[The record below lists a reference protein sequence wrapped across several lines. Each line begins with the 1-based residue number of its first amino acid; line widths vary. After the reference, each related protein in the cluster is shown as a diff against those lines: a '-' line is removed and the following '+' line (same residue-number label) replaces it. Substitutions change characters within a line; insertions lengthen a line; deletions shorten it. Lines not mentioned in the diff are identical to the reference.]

1 MPGPL
6 PKRSDERTRRESASE
21 DRPSLK
27 KGLAHSYKNWPSP
40 NKEWEQ
46 PVKEL
51 FTSLA
56 KSGMEAFYEESDIA
70 WARVICDGLDEWYK
84 TPPGRR
90 SAMKLDVPL
99 KHAAALGI
107 TEGERRRMRIELETP
122 SIPEE
127 SVGSRARK
135 MFEQQLNQAATV
147 TRIHPEKEEE

>member
-21 DRPSLK
+21 DKPSLK

-40 NKEWEQ
+40 NKEWNQ
-46 PVKEL
+46 PVKDL
-51 FTSLA
+51 FMSLA

-70 WARVICDGLDEWYK
+70 WARVICDGLQEWYDS
-84 TPPGRR
+84 PAGRR
-90 SAMKLDVPL
+90 SALKLDVPL

-127 SVGSRARK
+127 SVGSKARK